1 LVVDTQNEK
10 PRHRIQLDKVGVKD
24 LKTFLITERSG
35 LRHHLIP
42 RVDDRYEGFLH
53 RFIVK
58 SNSSQQGTM
67 DGPLNPLEDFG
78 APMSGPRIHGDR
90 DRY

>member
-1 LVVDTQNEK
+1 MVVDTQNEK

-42 RVDDRYEGFLH
+42 RVEFTIDL
-53 RFIVK
+53 
-58 SNSSQQGTM
+58 
-67 DGPLNPLEDFG
+67 P
-78 APMSGPRIHGDR
+78 
-90 DRY
+90 